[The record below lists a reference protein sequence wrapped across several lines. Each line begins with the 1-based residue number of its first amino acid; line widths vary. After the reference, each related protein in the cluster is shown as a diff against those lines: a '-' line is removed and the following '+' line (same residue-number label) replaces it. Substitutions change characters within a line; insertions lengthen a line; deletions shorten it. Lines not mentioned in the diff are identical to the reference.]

1 MLIQFSWSLIHA
13 AMARG
18 SVRSL
23 GAREGAKERGGG
35 RGGGNVSSRALVDP
49 LGFKQRA
56 TSGQMTTRQ
65 RRVSQEEKE
74 GQEGQSKREDGE
86 GERDRSMLEALEQA
100 TTLPQSDS
108 RASL

>member
-1 MLIQFSWSLIHA
+1 
-13 AMARG
+13 
-18 SVRSL
+18 
-23 GAREGAKERGGG
+23 
-35 RGGGNVSSRALVDP
+35 
-49 LGFKQRA
+49 
-56 TSGQMTTRQ
+56 MTTRQ